1 MKLIQEA
8 TINYGEIRFFF
19 LSYEII
25 MIDFVKVY

>member
-1 MKLIQEA
+1 MKLILEA
-8 TINYGEIRFFF
+8 TINYGETGFFF